1 MDDRPV
7 RVKLIFNPSSGAA
20 RQSPSL
26 LLNLIAE
33 LQNDNFIPEVYL
45 VQNGGNLEASIK
57 DSLNQ
62 GLRLFVVCGGDGTIE
77 SAAAALSGT
86 DAVLG
91 IIPAG
96 TYNNVALSLG
106 IPQDIHAAVGLL
118 RNGKVHKVDMGIA
131 SCGEFQSPFLEIC
144 SVGLLSA
151 IFPALDDIQ
160 HGDLTR
166 IGDFL
171 ATLVNSSPAKISLIL
186 DDQKE
191 INFQGHVVLAANM
204 PYVGPHY
211 QIGVPG
217 SFVDGLID
225 VLVFAN
231 LNKLEIL
238 DNAVQ
243 TAVGGS
249 GDARIQRYQVRKMSI
264 DSSPPMPVLVD
275 GRSLGTGRVQ
285 IQLRE
290 QALQVIVGQD
300 VAGLSTPKLK
310 QSSGDLPNE

>member
-1 MDDRPV
+1 MDDRPLK
-7 RVKLIFNPSSGAA
+7 VKLIFNPNSGAA

-26 LLNLIAE
+26 LLNLVAE
-33 LQNDNFIPEVYL
+33 LQKENFLPEVYL
-45 VQNGGNLEASIK
+45 IQNGGNLEASIQ
-57 DSLNQ
+57 DSLDR
-62 GLRLFVVCGGDGTIE
+62 GIRLFIVCGGDGTIE

-106 IPQDIHAAVGLL
+106 IPQDIHAAAALL
-118 RNGKVHKVDMGIA
+118 RNGQIFKVDMGIA

-186 DDQKE
+186 EDQKE

-204 PYVGPHY
+204 PYAGPNY

-249 GDARIQRYQVRKMSI
+249 GDPRIQRYQVRKMSI
-264 DSSPPMPVLVD
+264 DSTPPMPVLVD
-275 GRSLGTGRVQ
+275 GRSLGTGKVR

-300 VAGLSTPKLK
+300 VAGMGTPKLK
-310 QSSGDLPNE
+310 RSSGDLPNE

>member
-45 VQNGGNLEASIK
+45 VQNGGNLEAAIK
-57 DSLNQ
+57 E
-62 GLRLFVVCGGDGTIE
+62 GLDWGHRLFVVCGGDGTIE
-77 SAAAALSGT
+77 SAAAVLSGT

-106 IPQDIHAAVGLL
+106 IPEDIHAAAALL
-118 RNGKVHKVDMGIA
+118 RNGQVFNVDMGIA

-171 ATLVNSSPAKISLIL
+171 ATLVNSAPAKISLIL

-211 QIGVPG
+211 QIGVLG
-217 SFVDGLID
+217 SFIDGLLD
-225 VLVFAN
+225 VLVYAN

-243 TAVGGS
+243 TVVGGS
-249 GDARIQRYQVRKMSI
+249 GDPRIQGYQVRRMSI

-275 GRSLGTGRVQ
+275 GRSLGTGKVQ
-285 IQLRE
+285 IHLRE
-290 QALQVIVGQD
+290 QALRVIVGQD
-300 VAGLSTPKLK
+300 LAGLKTPKWYNSAPK
-310 QSSGDLPNE
+310 PPR